1 MDSCNMPGRI
11 RQSTFRTMQETLDEY
26 NKLFES
32 QLERPLPPTDSNSRI
47 EKRAR
52 FFQWPNW
59 TLWFA
64 ILIPMLIVFY
74 SALVLH

>member
-32 QLERPLPPTDSNSRI
+32 QLERPLPPINSRI
-47 EKRAR
+47 EKRAS